1 MAGECDPARAAA
13 VRLSSG
19 NAGCSALTRRC
30 AVLLHG
36 GVNRGPAQCCVW
48 PVLAPAEAL
57 AGAGAV
63 LRGDAVLSRRSAFVL
78 RSVHRVR
85 KAR

>member
-1 MAGECDPARAAA
+1 MAGECDSARAAA

-48 PVLAPAEAL
+48 PVLAPAKRWRA
-57 AGAGAV
+57 
-63 LRGDAVLSRRSAFVL
+63 RGLFCAAMRVSRGVL
-78 RSVHRVR
+78 RSSC
-85 KAR
+85 ARFIA